1 MTWKGRISYLETGR
15 LMPLPSRSASRPS
28 PWLLLGGA
36 MGDYDDDEKPSWR
49 EIDKKRDRSSHVSG
63 GQKKGKKE
71 ALQDRWNTG
80 RQKEA
85 LDRLFLGDKGTL
97 EHDKLHN
104 NIHKTYG
111 TNRFLGAVQ
120 RYIDKFGPPDDVSTL
135 LLLLGTKEV
144 EITLL
149 AMDKLRDIYPTV
161 TPREKED
168 TRRKLSIIALTEKSA
183 EIKERAAEV
192 VEELKAAT

>member
-1 MTWKGRISYLETGR
+1 
-15 LMPLPSRSASRPS
+15 
-28 PWLLLGGA
+28 
-36 MGDYDDDEKPSWR
+36 MGDYDDDDRPSWR
-49 EIDKKRDRSSHVSG
+49 EIDKRRDRSSHVSG
-63 GQKKGKKE
+63 EGKKE
-71 ALQDRWNTG
+71 KKETLQDRWNTG
-80 RQKEA
+80 RQREA
-85 LDRLFLGDKGTL
+85 LDRLFLGEKGTA

-111 TNRFLGAVQ
+111 TNRFPGAVQ

-135 LLLLGTKEV
+135 LLLLDSKEAAIV
-144 EITLL
+144 FL

-168 TRRKLSIIALTEKSA
+168 TRRKLSILALTEKTR

-192 VEELKAAT
+192 VDDLKAAR